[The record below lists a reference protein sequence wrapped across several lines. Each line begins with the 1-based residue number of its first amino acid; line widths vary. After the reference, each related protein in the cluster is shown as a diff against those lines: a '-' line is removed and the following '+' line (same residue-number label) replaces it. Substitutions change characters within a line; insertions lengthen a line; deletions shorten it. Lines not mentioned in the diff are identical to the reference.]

1 MKLSGLLFMALAA
14 LSAHAAADLAR
25 WQQHARNVTITRDT
39 WGIPHIHGKSDADAV
54 FGFLYAQAE
63 DDFPRIELNYL
74 NSLGRLAEVEG
85 ETALYSDLR
94 MRLFIDEADLRSKYA
109 RSPAW
114 LRTLMDAWADGL
126 NYFLHTHP
134 QVKPRLITRFE
145 PWMALSFT
153 EGSIGG
159 DIESIALKPLE
170 HFYGGRRG
178 VVHHAPRP
186 APFAGEPGGSNGFA
200 IAPPN
205 TANGH
210 ALLLIN
216 PHTTF
221 YFRPEVHVASDEGL
235 NAYGA
240 VTWGQ
245 FFVYQGFNDRVG
257 WMHTSG
263 GGDAIDE
270 YAETVVRTGDR
281 IAYRYG
287 DGERPF
293 RVTPLELTFKQG
305 ESLARRTFTTYH
317 SHHGPVIR
325 EENGRW
331 IAIRLM
337 QNPIQALSQ
346 SWLRTKAR
354 NYAEFRR
361 TMDLRT
367 NSSNNTVYADA
378 DGTIAYFH
386 GNFVPVRD
394 PKFDWQKPVDG
405 SDPAT
410 EWKGLHPV
418 AETITLLNPPVGWI
432 QNTNNWPFAAAGPD
446 SPRREAYPRYT
457 WAAPRYDTENPRG
470 LNAVRV
476 LSGRKGFTLDTL
488 IAAAY
493 DPYLIAFEQ
502 LLPPLFRAYD
512 DAPATD
518 PLKTKLAAP
527 VAALRAWDRRTST
540 ASIETSV
547 ASFWGQELLNRVT
560 EPARA
565 KGLTVYDYIVGET
578 TPAAKLEALD
588 RAVTKLETDFG
599 TWRTPWGEINRFQRL
614 SGNVKGVFDDA
625 KPSLPVGFA
634 SATWGSLAAYGA
646 TQQGATKRIYG
657 TRGNS
662 FVAVVEFGPRVQAKS
677 ILAGG
682 VSGDPASPHFNDQAE
697 RYARGEFKDVL
708 FHPEDIARHARR
720 TYRPGE

>member
-1 MKLSGLLFMALAA
+1 
-14 LSAHAAADLAR
+14 
-25 WQQHARNVTITRDT
+25 
-39 WGIPHIHGKSDADAV
+39 
-54 FGFLYAQAE
+54 
-63 DDFPRIELNYL
+63 
-74 NSLGRLAEVEG
+74 
-85 ETALYSDLR
+85 
-94 MRLFIDEADLRSKYA
+94 
-109 RSPAW
+109 
-114 LRTLMDAWADGL
+114 
-126 NYFLHTHP
+126 
-134 QVKPRLITRFE
+134 
-145 PWMALSFT
+145 
-153 EGSIGG
+153 
-159 DIESIALKPLE
+159 
-170 HFYGGRRG
+170 
-178 VVHHAPRP
+178 
-186 APFAGEPGGSNGFA
+186 
-200 IAPPN
+200 
-205 TANGH
+205 
-210 ALLLIN
+210 
-216 PHTTF
+216 
-221 YFRPEVHVASDEGL
+221 VHVASDEGL

-263 GGDAIDE
+263 GADTIDE

-281 IAYRYG
+281 VSYRYA
-287 DGERPF
+287 DGERLF
-293 RVTPLELTFKQG
+293 RVAPIELSFKQG
-305 ESLARRTFTTYH
+305 STLARRSFTTYH
-317 SHHGPVIR
+317 SHRGPVIR

-361 TMDLRT
+361 TMDLWT

-394 PKFDWQKPVDG
+394 PKLDWQRPVDG
-405 SDPAT
+405 SDPGT

-446 SPRREAYPRYT
+446 SPRRDAYPRYT

-476 LSGRKGFTLDTL
+476 LTGKKGFTLDTL

-502 LLPPLFRAYD
+502 LLPPLFRAYE
-512 DAPATD
+512 DAPAVH
-518 PLKTKLAAP
+518 PLKPKLAAP

-540 ASIETSV
+540 ASVATSV
-547 ASFWGQELLNRVT
+547 ASFWGQELLNRAT
-560 EPARA
+560 DPARA
-565 KGLTVYDYIVGET
+565 KGMTVYDYIVGET
-578 TPAAKLEALD
+578 APQEKLEALD
-588 RAVTKLETDFG
+588 RAVTKLERDFG

-614 SGNVKGVFDDA
+614 SGHVKGEFDDA

-634 SATWGSLAAYGA
+634 SAAWGSLAAYGA
-646 TQQGATKRIYG
+646 TQQGGTKRIYG

-682 VSGDPASPHFNDQAE
+682 VSGDPASPHFTDQAE
-697 RYARGEFKDVL
+697 RYARGEFKDVR
-708 FHPEDIARHARR
+708 FHREDIARHARR

>member
-1 MKLSGLLFMALAA
+1 MALTA
-14 LSAHAAADLAR
+14 LSAHAADDLAR
-25 WQQHARNVTITRDT
+25 WQQHARHVTITRDT
-39 WGIPHIHGKSDADAV
+39 WGIPHIHGKTDADAV

-74 NSLGRLAEVEG
+74 NALGRLAEVEG
-85 ETALYSDLR
+85 EAELFRDLR
-94 MRLFIDEADLRSKYA
+94 MRLFVSEADLRAWYA
-109 RSPAW
+109 SSPAW
-114 LRTLMDAWADGL
+114 LRALMDAWADGL

-134 QVKPRLITRFE
+134 QVKPRLLTRFE

-170 HFYGGRRG
+170 EFYGRG
-178 VVHHAPRP
+178 SGLVRHSP
-186 APFAGEPGGSNGFA
+186 ATTPFPAEPGGSNGFA
-200 IAPPN
+200 IAPAR

-245 FFVYQGFNDRVG
+245 FFVYQGFNDRCG

-270 YAETVVRTGDR
+270 YAEAVVRADGR
-281 IAYRYG
+281 LAYRYAG
-287 DGERPF
+287 AERPF
-293 RVTPLELTFKQG
+293 RLAPVELSYRRG
-305 ESLARRTFTTYH
+305 DALARRTFTTYH

-325 EENGRW
+325 EEDGRW

-337 QNPIQALSQ
+337 QEPVQALSQ

-354 NYAEFRR
+354 TYAEFRR
-361 TMDLRT
+361 VMDLRT

-378 DGTIAYFH
+378 DGRIAYFH
-386 GNFVPVRD
+386 GNFIPRRD
-394 PKFDWQKPVDG
+394 PRFDWSRPVDG

-410 EWKGLHPV
+410 EWQGLLPV
-418 AETITLLNPPVGWI
+418 AETITLLDPPSGWI
-432 QNTNNWPFAAAGPD
+432 QNTNNWPFAAAGPA
-446 SPRREAYPRYT
+446 SPRSEDYPRYA
-457 WAAPRYDTENPRG
+457 WAAPRFDTENPRG

-476 LSGRKGFTLDTL
+476 LAGAADFTLDSL

-493 DPYLIAFEQ
+493 DPYLAAFAQ
-502 LLPPLFRAYD
+502 LLPPLLRAYD
-512 DAPATD
+512 ALPPGDTRRAR
-518 PLKTKLAAP
+518 LAGP
-527 VAALRAWDRRTST
+527 VETLRAWDYR
-540 ASIETSV
+540 TSV
-547 ASFWGQELLNRVT
+547 ASVATSLASAWGHDLQGRAADAARRRGVT
-560 EPARA
+560 
-565 KGLTVYDYIVGET
+565 LYDFIEHET
-578 TPAAKLEALD
+578 TPTEKLAALD
-588 RAVTKLETDFG
+588 RAVAKLEADFG

-614 SGNVKGVFDDA
+614 SGGVKGEFDDA

-646 TQQGATKRIYG
+646 TQQTGTKRIYG

-662 FVAVVEFGPRVQAKS
+662 FVAVVEFGPRVKAKS

-708 FHPEDIARHARR
+708 FYPEDIARHARR

>member
-1 MKLSGLLFMALAA
+1 MRLPLFLGMALAA
-14 LSAHAAADLAR
+14 LSAHAADDLAR

-39 WGIPHIHGKSDADAV
+39 WGIPHIHGKTDADAV

-85 ETALYSDLR
+85 EAELYRDLR
-94 MRLFIDEADLRSKYA
+94 MRLFISEAELRAQYA
-109 RSPAW
+109 ASPGW
-114 LRTLMDAWADGL
+114 LRALMDAWADGL
-126 NYFLHTHP
+126 NYYLHTHP
-134 QVKPRLITRFE
+134 AAKPRLLTRFD

-170 HFYGGRRG
+170 QFYGGRRG

-200 IAPPN
+200 IAPRN
-205 TANGH
+205 SANGH

-263 GGDAIDE
+263 GADTIDE

-287 DGERPF
+287 AEERPF
-293 RVTPLELTFKQG
+293 RVTTLELPFKQG
-305 ESLARRTFTTYH
+305 AALARRTFTTYH

-337 QNPIQALSQ
+337 QNPIQALAQ

-418 AETITLLNPPVGWI
+418 AETITLLNPPIGWI

-457 WAAPRYDTENPRG
+457 WAAPRYDAENPRG

-512 DAPATD
+512 EAPAAH
-518 PLKTKLAAP
+518 PLKSKLSAP

-540 ASIETSV
+540 GSVATSV

-565 KGLTVYDYIVGET
+565 KGMTVYDYIVSET
-578 TPAAKLEALD
+578 TPREKLEALD
-588 RAVTKLETDFG
+588 RAVTKLETSFG
-599 TWRTPWGEINRFQRL
+599 TWQTPWGEINRFQRL
-614 SGNVKGVFDDA
+614 SGNVQGEFDDA
-625 KPSLPVGFA
+625 QPSLAVGFA

-646 TQQGATKRIYG
+646 TQQGGTKRIYG

-662 FVAVVEFGPRVQAKS
+662 FVAVVEFGPRVRAKS

-697 RYARGEFKDVL
+697 RYARGEFKDVR
-708 FHPEDIARHARR
+708 FYPEDIAQHARR

>member
-1 MKLSGLLFMALAA
+1 MALTAA
-14 LSAHAAADLAR
+14 TAFAADLDR
-25 WQQHARNVTITRDT
+25 WQQRAGNVTITRDA
-39 WGIPHIHGKSDADAV
+39 WGIPHVHGKTDADAV

-74 NSLGRLAEVEG
+74 NALGRLAEVEG
-85 ETALYSDLR
+85 EAELFRDLR
-94 MRLFIDEADLRSKYA
+94 MRLFVSEPALREHYA
-109 RSPAW
+109 ASPGW
-114 LRTLMDAWADGL
+114 LRALMDAFADGL
-126 NYFLHTHP
+126 NYYLHTHP
-134 QVKPRLITRFE
+134 QVKPRLLTRFE
-145 PWMALSFT
+145 PWMALAFT

-170 HFYGGRRG
+170 QFYGRSAGLG
-178 VVHHAPRP
+178 QAAPAATPFP
-186 APFAGEPGGSNGFA
+186 AEPGGSNGFA
-200 IAPPN
+200 IAPAR
-205 TANGH
+205 TAGGH

-221 YFRPEVHVASDEGL
+221 YFRPEVHIASDEGL

-245 FFVYQGFNDRVG
+245 FFVYQGFNDRCG

-270 YAETVVRTGDR
+270 YAETVARGGAAP
-281 IAYRYG
+281 AYRYG

-293 RVTPLELTFKQG
+293 RVTSLELPYRQSETV
-305 ESLARRTFTTYH
+305 ARRRFTVYH

-325 EENGRW
+325 EEDGRW

-337 QNPIQALSQ
+337 QEPVQALSQ

-361 TMDLRT
+361 VMDLRT

-378 DGTIAYFH
+378 DGNIAYFH
-386 GNFVPVRD
+386 GNFIPRRD
-394 PKFDWQKPVDG
+394 PRFDWTRPVDG

-410 EWKGLHPV
+410 EWQGLLPV
-418 AETITLLNPPVGWI
+418 AETITLFNPASGWI
-432 QNTNNWPFAAAGPD
+432 QNTNNWPFSAAGPD
-446 SPRREAYPRYT
+446 SPRREDYPRYT
-457 WAAPRYDTENPRG
+457 WAAPRFDTENPRG

-476 LSGRKGFTLDTL
+476 LSRSAGFTLDSL

-493 DPYLIAFEQ
+493 DPYLAAFAQ
-502 LLPPLFRAYD
+502 LLPPLLRAYD
-512 DAPATD
+512 ALPAGD
-518 PLKTKLAAP
+518 PQRTRLAGP
-527 VAALRAWDRRTST
+527 IDTLRTWDLRTSVT
-540 ASIETSV
+540 SVGTSV
-547 ASFWGQELLNRVT
+547 ASAWGHDLQARVA
-560 EPARA
+560 ERAR
-565 KGLTVYDYIVGET
+565 GRGMTVYAFIADET
-578 TPAAKLEALD
+578 TPQEKLAALD
-588 RAVTKLETDFG
+588 RAVAKLAADFG

-614 SGNVKGVFDDA
+614 SGRVQGEFDDA

-646 TQQGATKRIYG
+646 TQQTGTKRIYG

-662 FVAVVEFGPRVQAKS
+662 FVAVVEFGPRVRAKS

-708 FHPEDIARHARR
+708 FHREDIARHARR